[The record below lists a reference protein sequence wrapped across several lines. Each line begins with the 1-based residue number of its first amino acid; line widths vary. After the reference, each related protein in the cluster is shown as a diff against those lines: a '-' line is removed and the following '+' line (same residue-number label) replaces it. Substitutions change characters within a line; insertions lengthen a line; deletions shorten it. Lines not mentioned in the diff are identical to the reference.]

1 MKLTLNIPESL
12 SEVTLNQYKQG
23 NSLQK
28 PNPMTGDH
36 AIDAV
41 RYAMMMELENPN
53 RGTYHLY

>member
-1 MKLTLNIPESL
+1 MKD
-12 SEVTLNQYKQG
+12 KQG

-36 AIDAV
+36 IIDAA